1 MKHLKK
7 LSVVLMIT
15 TLFSASFTSCI
26 DTEVSP
32 VVEAIYEAQA
42 DLIAAQTAVQ
52 NAEAALRNAQ
62 ANAAQAQADYTAAQ
76 TAQVEAITAGI
87 EADNAHQAALREQ
100 ELRLLVAQ
108 TDLEVNEAQNALAI
122 AEEEFKLQM
131 AALVA
136 ELEEAGVQLAI
147 EYAYKYR
154 NAMYAANNILS
165 DKLDAEEEL
174 ADAQLM
180 LVDAEDMTYEY
191 HLAQLQNEVT
201 MYEAEIA
208 YITNWLA
215 LLNEDAADPL
225 AVMETLKV
233 QIADLEA
240 QEDAMDILM
249 QEQWNKVMALYDQD
263 DNRDDALSRAMDAL
277 NDHNNAVNGKI
288 SRETQIAN
296 AQSQIAA
303 YQAAMVNYE
312 ATKTALNDAVQA
324 ALDRIGAEEADNHP
338 SNHAPG
344 YGLLG
349 DIETKQAEID
359 ALNADTPTFN
369 AAVTDAQNALSA
381 HQTALD
387 GLVATYNAAVTALA
401 IAQNTFDTGNY
412 DALLTSAQTALTTFQ
427 AGAYQDAVDNY
438 NAAKTAFEADPSG
451 STDTDTDG
459 NHSNFYTA
467 SYNSTFD
474 LGEIGIHTD
483 LAGDTYMRVA
493 TWKETTLG
501 SGKYIPATLYPTK
514 YNTADLAVEAAAL
527 IADAGNGIGANADIW
542 LWEDNVGDMD
552 IDDIDGNEVTL
563 DGLEVGS
570 NTDLHA
576 LGANDAI
583 DADAENIAVFINVE
597 SDDDSIS
604 HEVALNAAT
613 NMLGQDDFSDRDFM
627 TGPAT
632 FEIPLVPGDTSA
644 GYNAATPENDAAA
657 HDTLTARAE
666 LWNLQLAVEIAQ
678 FNKDNAAVLLQ
689 AAIDLFNEQKA
700 LYDDGLATQATLAAA
715 VATAQSALNAH
726 LALIATATNEKNAL
740 LAELGS
746 DDYSTR
752 DTSIASNLELSWD
765 DHANDGLP
773 VGSEIYDILASAK
786 WDSDGDT
793 NADSLTAYA
802 ELWNAQNAYD
812 DHTNYSLAQYQSMI
826 DGAQANIDLW
836 NAEIANIIPIIDAK
850 YAVVTGLFPTLDN
863 LGVEYTFEVDAA
875 GLGTLVVINFGE
887 LSSLYSDLHAAIIA
901 EWQVYWDLELQ
912 DEMIHDEQDYLED
925 LLDEYEDQ
933 YENLFDDIADFE
945 DDLATAQDDL
955 EEAKAALALATN
967 DKNAAEA
974 YITYLEAKI
983 ANLEVRHANAL
994 AIAAQYKA
1002 LMDAALAS

>member
-1 MKHLKK
+1 
-7 LSVVLMIT
+7 MIT

-108 TDLEVNEAQNALAI
+108 TDLEVNEAQNNLALA
-122 AEEEFKLQM
+122 EEQFKIQM

-165 DKLDAEEEL
+165 DKLDAEEDL

-249 QEQWNKVMALYDQD
+249 QEQWNKVMAIYDQD

-288 SRETQIAN
+288 SREAQIAN

-349 DIETKQAEID
+349 DIETKEDEI
-359 ALNADTPTFN
+359 ATLNAGTAAFN
-369 AAVTDAQNALSA
+369 TAVTDAQNALAA
-381 HQTALD
+381 HNTALD

-427 AGAYQDAVDNY
+427 AGDYQDAVDNY
-438 NAAKTAFEADPSG
+438 NAAKTAFEADPAG
-451 STDTDTDG
+451 SVNTDG
-459 NHSNFYTA
+459 PDQHA
-467 SYNSTFD
+467 SGFLSGGYDDID

-483 LAGDTYMRVA
+483 LSGDTYMRVD
-493 TWKETTLG
+493 TWKETSIG
-501 SGKYIPATLYPTK
+501 SGEYVPASYYPTK
-514 YNTADLAVEAAAL
+514 YNSADLAVY
-527 IADAGNGIGANADIW
+527 IADIKTDPAAPNTNISLDSEIWIWEATGAGAMEIKEGDNSTQVFADHHFLTAGEATNAD
-542 LWEDNVGDMD
+542 N
-552 IDDIDGNEVTL
+552 DD
-563 DGLEVGS
+563 
-570 NTDLHA
+570 
-576 LGANDAI
+576 
-583 DADAENIAVFINVE
+583 IAVFVNVE
-597 SDDDSIS
+597 LDDDSTSNEDI
-604 HEVALNAAT
+604 LNAAT

-632 FEIPLVPGDTSA
+632 FEVPLVPGDTSA

-689 AAIDLFNEQKA
+689 AAIDLFDEQKA

-740 LAELGS
+740 LAELGLTE
-746 DDYSTR
+746 YIT
-752 DTSIASNLELSWD
+752 TGIAGPGQVLRETTDANNLELSWD

-773 VGSEIYDILASAK
+773 LGSEIYDILASAK

-812 DHTNYSLAQYQSMI
+812 DHTNYSLTDYQNMI
-826 DGAQANIDLW
+826 DAAQANIDQW

-983 ANLEVRHANAL
+983 ATLEVRYANAL